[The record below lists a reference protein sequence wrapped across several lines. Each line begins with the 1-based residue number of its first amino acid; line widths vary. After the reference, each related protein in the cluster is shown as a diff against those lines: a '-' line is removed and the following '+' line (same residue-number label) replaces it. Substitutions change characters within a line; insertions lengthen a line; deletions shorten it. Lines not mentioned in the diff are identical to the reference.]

1 MLTVGVDEAAVE
13 SDLRAGVLVCPVPGC
28 GGRLAPWGWARKRPV
43 RGLEGALRPRRSRC
57 SSVVGCGATHVLL
70 PASVLLR
77 RADAVDVIGRA
88 LLAAAEGLG
97 RRRVA
102 ELVGLPGSTVRGW
115 LTRIGRVAGGVLA
128 VCAVAAAGLGSDF
141 VPPAPVMPT
150 AVGAVGA
157 VGAVVEMVGALG
169 RAVGRRLGGSRSSW
183 RLAAVVT
190 GGRMLAP
197 DGPDSVA
204 GVAVPINTSARLG
217 GRAGSR

>member
-141 VPPAPVMPT
+141 VPPAPAAAT
-150 AVGAVGA
+150 AVA
-157 VGAVVEMVGALG
+157 AVVEMVGALG

-197 DGPDSVA
+197 DGPDPVA
-204 GVAVPINTSARLG
+204 GVPVAINTSARLG